1 MVMAFYLGSHFTYFL
16 FKVYVKFNINLNLNF
31 CEWKESVTNMAK
43 CKWWDLLIAMTKM
56 LALMAMMAMMAMQH
70 RCDRCVRAGHD
81 LWWREAAGSAEVKS
95 PVSIRTMIYL
105 LEQDQLPYKD
115 GHPSMKHTMQCGHS
129 ITNAVLRKSPKLINF
144 HCKQPSCSAVPRCA
158 CQRTYIDFCVSM
170 SYFFRSVRI
179 S

>member
-1 MVMAFYLGSHFTYFL
+1 MIRHRKRRYL
-16 FKVYVKFNINLNLNF
+16 LNQ
-31 CEWKESVTNMAK
+31 S
-43 CKWWDLLIAMTKM
+43 DLRNDSSPPRGGYWSERREIRGLAMRS
-56 LALMAMMAMMAMQH
+56 

-158 CQRTYIDFCVSM
+158 CQSTYIDFCVSM